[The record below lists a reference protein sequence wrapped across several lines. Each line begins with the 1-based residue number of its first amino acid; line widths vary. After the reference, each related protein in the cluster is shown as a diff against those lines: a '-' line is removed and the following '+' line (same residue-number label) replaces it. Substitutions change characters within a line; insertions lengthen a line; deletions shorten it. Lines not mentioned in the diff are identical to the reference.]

1 MKIQSEAIKVLELT
15 SQLLKAGVIKQ
26 KPAWFDI
33 IAANPPSLDLTK
45 KSKNLE
51 LNQKEDPFTS
61 LFHKQGGNLFKTS
74 VSRKDIKQKNDFSF
88 RIPKLELFEDQLRDV
103 FYHQHPWEFSRPKVI
118 VENKGTDAEKCDWSR
133 MLQLLKPLDGES
145 VVQRTLWLLKNSREN
160 GQEKTL
166 FEAYDEARF
175 EFYQL
180 RMAEET
186 DTVVA
191 REESA
196 MYGSIYPTTYF
207 SRGVEKEQP
216 HVDRWAKLG
225 EEKTQYINASRNTS
239 SASAGNELSEEF
251 SSIWEASLSGNAN
264 GSGVDFMA
272 DLDATTN
279 NDLK

>member
-33 IAANPPSLDLTK
+33 VAANPPSLDLTK

-51 LNQKEDPFTS
+51 LNQKDDPFTS
-61 LFHKQGGNLFKTS
+61 LFSKQGNFYKTS
-74 VSRKDIKQKNDFSF
+74 ASRKDVKQKNDFSF

-145 VVQRTLWLLKNSREN
+145 VVQRTLWLLKSSKEN

-186 DTVVA
+186 DTIVA
-191 REESA
+191 REEST

-207 SRGVEKEQP
+207 ARGVEKEQT

-251 SSIWEASLSGNAN
+251 SSIWEASLSGNGDGIGA
-264 GSGVDFMA
+264 DFMA
-272 DLDATTN
+272 NSDATTN